1 MICIMTKINIY
12 SIAKSTNDEFDTIAK
27 EFMKMSSKY
36 AKVESF
42 NLFNK
47 KIAKAQTIG
56 EKEAQHSYREL
67 YEPLMNGYNIAL
79 DVLGKKVDSFG
90 FAEILQKQTT
100 INFFIGGAFGF
111 ERDFLKKCN
120 TIVTLSDLTM
130 AHKIAHLVLQ
140 EQIFRSLCIINNH
153 PYHK

>member
-1 MICIMTKINIY
+1 
-12 SIAKSTNDEFDTIAK
+12 
-27 EFMKMSSKY
+27 
-36 AKVESF
+36 
-42 NLFNK
+42 
-47 KIAKAQTIG
+47 
-56 EKEAQHSYREL
+56 
-67 YEPLMNGYNIAL
+67 MNGYNIAL

-90 FAEILQKQTT
+90 FAKLLENQPN

-130 AHKIAHLVLQ
+130 AHKIANLVLQ
-140 EQIFRSLCIINNH
+140 EQLFRALCILNNH